1 MSAAPPPAELL
12 MSISVAGGVM
22 AIYGLLCP
30 ALLDAAR
37 ADSDRVDYQQ
47 SKALVASLV
56 LGAAGACATRSPWPL
71 LIAVAAVT
79 LVSREYGVNRR
90 RGPAS

>member
-1 MSAAPPPAELL
+1 MSAAPPPAEL
-12 MSISVAGGVM
+12 MSISVAAGVM
-22 AIYGLLCP
+22 SIYGMLCP
-30 ALLDAAR
+30 ALLDAAG

-47 SKALVASLV
+47 SKALVASLI
-56 LGAAGACATRSPWPL
+56 LGVAGACATRSPWPL
-71 LIAVAAVT
+71 LTAVATVT